1 MLLDLGVLDEVAY
14 KEVVM
19 SEMVQ
24 SSEGITFE
32 VFDRGA
38 LPVSDVDPEVT
49 IQRRGTMTMNRAA
62 AAALGH
68 PRAIQLMYAE
78 QEHIIGLRAAELG
91 SPRTFRLSPQGKGP
105 TYYSTSGKSFMNR
118 YGIPH
123 EIATRYKA
131 RMSGDMLLVDLKEG
145 GVQVFSSRSKTS
157 EQGE

>member
-1 MLLDLGVLDEVAY
+1 MLLDEVTC

-24 SSEGITFE
+24 SSEGVTFE

-38 LPVSDVDPEVT
+38 FPVSEVDPEVT
-49 IQRRGTMTMNRAA
+49 IQRRGTMTMNRAS

-68 PRAIQLMYAE
+68 PEAIQLMYAE
-78 QEHIIGLRAAELG
+78 AERIIGLRAAELG

-105 TYYSTSGKSFMNR
+105 AYYSTSGKSFMKR
-118 YGIPH
+118 YGIAH

-131 RMSGDMLLVDLKEG
+131 RMSGDILLVDLKEG
-145 GVQVFSSRSKTS
+145 GTQVFSIRSKTHK
-157 EQGE
+157 Q